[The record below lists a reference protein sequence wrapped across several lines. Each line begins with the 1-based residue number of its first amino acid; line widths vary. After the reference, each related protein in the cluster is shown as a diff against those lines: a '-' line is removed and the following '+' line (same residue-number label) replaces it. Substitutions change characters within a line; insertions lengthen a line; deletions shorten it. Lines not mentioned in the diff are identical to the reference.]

1 MGKYNESNSKGIT
14 LVALVI
20 IVIIL
25 IILSAVLTLI
35 FSLPLGVIVALARNS
50 KLKLISTITKAYIL
64 LIRGTPIM
72 LQIIFV
78 YFAPY
83 YIFNMTYDRFTAIIV
98 AFVINYAAYFSE
110 IFRSGINSISQGQ
123 REAAYTLGFDKFQ
136 TFFLIILP
144 QVIKVVLPPISNEV
158 ISLLKTT
165 SLAQII
171 GVTEMFALAQK
182 QASYNFSVI
191 PLCIA
196 GVYYLILV
204 FVISIVF
211 SKLEKKLDY
220 YN

>member
-1 MGKYNESNSKGIT
+1 MGIDETITVTTILFSGIGVS
-14 LVALVI
+14 LKI
-20 IVIIL
+20 FIF
-25 IILSAVLTLI
+25 TLI
-35 FSLPLGVIVALARNS
+35 FSLPLGIIVALARNS
-50 KLKLISTITKAYIL
+50 KCKLISAITKSYIL

-83 YIFNMTYDRFTAIIV
+83 YIFNMTYDRFTAIIL

-110 IFRSGINSISQGQ
+110 IFRSGINSIPEGQ
-123 REAAYTLGFDKFQ
+123 REAAYTLGFNKFQ

-144 QVIKVVLPPISNEV
+144 QVVKVVLPPVSNEV

-196 GVYYLILV
+196 GAYYLILV
-204 FVISIVF
+204 FMVSVIF

-220 YN
+220 YS